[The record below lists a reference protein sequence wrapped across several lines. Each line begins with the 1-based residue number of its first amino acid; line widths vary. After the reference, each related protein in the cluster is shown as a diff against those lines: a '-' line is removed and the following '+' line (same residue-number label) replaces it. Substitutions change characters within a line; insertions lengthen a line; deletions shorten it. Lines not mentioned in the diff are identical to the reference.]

1 MGAQIPT
8 ESELC
13 RRFGISSITV
23 RRAMGEHEALG
34 IIRRVQGKGT
44 EIFRDPDDGKYGLY
58 DDELY
63 ERCGTSYS

>member
-1 MGAQIPT
+1 
-8 ESELC
+8 
-13 RRFGISSITV
+13 
-23 RRAMGEHEALG
+23 MGEHEALG

-63 ERCGTSYS
+63 ERCGTSYSY